1 LELWHSLIMPILR
14 SPLGK
19 SVQEATPE
27 KRARVRVSVAARERG
42 RVKRRNLRVTIL
54 ILPGVCVGLA

>member
-1 LELWHSLIMPILR
+1 VR

-19 SVQEATPE
+19 SVQEATSE

-42 RVKRRNLRVTIL
+42 RVKRRNLRAIIL